1 MAIVSSW
8 PTRSPQGQPFSS
20 SVIGQGVLQHE
31 GFGLEHLEL
40 PKRTGDRGE
49 ALPLQHVTGLSSTR
63 WRAAPSDSRT
73 GLRPMALQRRQ
84 PGWVVSQPTGWV
96 HRPGP
101 WRFLAPQVEPRVRGR
116 LASAMDQSRG
126 TFSHERHTTSGPET
140 ASALGELPSPN
151 REVAFGAGD
160 FLPKKGRS
168 GSHIDRVRSSHRVFD
183 NSKLHALVCDDA
195 APGDLD
201 AF

>member
-63 WRAAPSDSRT
+63 WRAAPSDSRSGRVFVVGWLQPWT
-73 GLRPMALQRRQ
+73 SPEEPSVMNVTPPVGLR
-84 PGWVVSQPTGWV
+84 
-96 HRPGP
+96 RP
-101 WRFLAPQVEPRVRGR
+101 R
-116 LASAMDQSRG
+116 L
-126 TFSHERHTTSGPET
+126 
-140 ASALGELPSPN
+140 
-151 REVAFGAGD
+151 
-160 FLPKKGRS
+160 S
-168 GSHIDRVRSSHRVFD
+168 GSFPARTG
-183 NSKLHALVCDDA
+183 K
-195 APGDLD
+195 
-201 AF
+201 